1 MNKTAYFY
9 VDEHLISPSLICP
22 ICLDIL
28 EEPHTHIP
36 CDSAF
41 CRSCLLQ
48 LAEPF
53 CPICRW
59 TWDDSVPLQDN
70 IYLPK
75 SSRLIRNML
84 DDLFVQCIDCHTVRR
99 RGQFE
104 HQCQPAGQPLIRKN
118 VQIVPKENAG
128 NFRMILSSLVIF
140 LFVLFIYN
148 YRNNIFEQGIDRHN
162 ELIKEIGYNIDYILF
177 EKIYYIIMKIVE
189 YSTAVF
195 FINMCFWFSI
205 TFYGDRLTSKTNSR
219 ILKNFFEI
227 IIIINLIT
235 YSFYN

>member
-1 MNKTAYFY
+1 MNKTAYIH

-48 LAEPF
+48 LAEPL

-59 TWDDSVPLQDN
+59 TWDDSIPIQCN

-75 SSRLIRNML
+75 ANRLIRNML
-84 DDLFVQCIDCHTVRR
+84 DDLLVQCVHCHTVRR

-104 HQCQPAGQPLIRKN
+104 HQCAPCRNRLSLQN
-118 VQIVPKENAG
+118 VEITSREKLG
-128 NFRMILSSLVIF
+128 CLRMILSTLLIF
-140 LFVLFIYN
+140 LLILFTYF
-148 YRNNIFEQGIDRHN
+148 YRNNLFENAIDRHDEMIN
-162 ELIKEIGYNIDYILF
+162 GMGINIDQFLLENF
-177 EKIYYIIMKIVE
+177 YYLSIKIVQ
-189 YSTAVF
+189 YSMTVF
-195 FINMCFWFSI
+195 IINVCFWVSI
-205 TFYGDRLTSKTNSR
+205 TFFGDQFISKTNSR

-227 IIIINLIT
+227 SIIINLIIC
-235 YSFYN
+235 SVYN